1 MDGIHD
7 LGGRQG
13 FGPVRHMPDAP
24 AFHAAWEKRINAL
37 YGLAVRR
44 GVFNM
49 DEYRHAI
56 ERMEP
61 RHYLSASYYERT
73 LTSLATLCVEKGIV
87 TREEL
92 ERRAE
97 GAFPLALPAAAGRTN
112 VATRPRLA
120 VGDRVRVRDD
130 HVPGHVRMPAY
141 IRGKRGVVVG
151 VSPAY
156 PFPGRACAWRGG
168 GGRADLRRAL
178 RQHGALAGC
187 GGAGDGA
194 CGGVRELS
202 GARRLKARAG
212 VLRAAGAYHAS
223 TMSDR
228 TRPPFRADHV
238 GSFLRPKHLLEA
250 REQKAKGE
258 ITRRAAARG
267 RGPTRS
273 PRS

>member
-1 MDGIHD
+1 MAGIHD

-13 FGPVRHMPDAP
+13 FGPVRHGPDAP

-73 LTSLATLCVEKGIV
+73 LTSLATLLVEKGVV

-97 GAFPLALPAAAGRTN
+97 GGFPLALPAAGGRSN

-120 VGDRVRVRDD
+120 VGDRVRVRND
-130 HVPGHVRMPAY
+130 HLPGHVRMPAY

-151 VSPAY
+151 ISPAY
-156 PFPGRACAWRGG
+156 PFPDAHAHGIGAEDERTCDVRFSSAELWPDA
-168 GGRADLRRAL
+168 AEPAL
-178 RQHGALAGC
+178 
-187 GGAGDGA
+187 
-194 CGGVRELS
+194 V
-202 GARRLKARAG
+202 
-212 VLRAAGAYHAS
+212 
-223 TMSDR
+223 
-228 TRPPFRADHV
+228 HV
-238 GSFLRPKHLLEA
+238 GVFESYLEPE
-250 REQKAKGE
+250 R
-258 ITRRAAARG
+258 
-267 RGPTRS
+267 
-273 PRS
+273 